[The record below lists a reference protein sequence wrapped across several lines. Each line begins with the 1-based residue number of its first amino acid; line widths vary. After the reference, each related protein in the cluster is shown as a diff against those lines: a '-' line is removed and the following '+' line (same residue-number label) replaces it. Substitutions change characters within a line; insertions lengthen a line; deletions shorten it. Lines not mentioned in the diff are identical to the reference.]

1 MFARL
6 YICCGLLLL
15 ASPLAA
21 ITPGGSYNLF
31 NASSS
36 TVEIQTGTVDH
47 PQRKP
52 WDLPRGFGD
61 GGSGDHS
68 ALIYLRVKY
77 PSGRVIIFD
86 AQKIVSIKASR
97 PLGGAW
103 WVDDDGITYI
113 SSRDAN
119 LRRKRLFGHL

>member
-6 YICCGLLLL
+6 CICCVWLLFASGLT
-15 ASPLAA
+15 A

-36 TVEIQTGTVDH
+36 AVEIQTGTVDR
-47 PQRKP
+47 PQQKP

-68 ALIYLRVKY
+68 ALIFVRVKY
-77 PSGRVIIFD
+77 PRGRVITFG
-86 AQKIVSIKASR
+86 AQKIARIKASR
-97 PLGGAW
+97 PLGGTW
-103 WVDDDGITYI
+103 WIDDDGITYI